1 MIENAMSGMVT
12 GAGNSCPLDG
22 SREAA
27 TCIAA
32 YDVRR
37 WYADEILKQM

>member
-12 GAGNSCPLDG
+12 GAGHSCPLDG

-32 YDVRR
+32 RR
-37 WYADEILKQM
+37 WYADEILKEM

>member
-1 MIENAMSGMVT
+1 MLWILADDENAMSGMLT
-12 GAGNSCPLDG
+12 GAGHNCPLDG
-22 SREAA
+22 SPKAA

-37 WYADEILKQM
+37 WEAR